1 MSDTDYV
8 RLVVDSVQLTS
19 NAYEDD
25 YAVSKSYVDG
35 VKSEIMGGMSVEAL
49 DTIKELSEYIAKD
62 GVAGGLVS
70 QFSTLSASIADET
83 GRATAAES
91 DLSSRISSVET
102 AGETAIFN
110 EQQRALSAESTLEL
124 KVQAESGRAMLA
136 EGDLD
141 IRVSAIS
148 VNLDTESKRA
158 VDAEGAL
165 DSRITSVESG
175 AEQAIA
181 DEKSRAET
189 AEALKANLS
198 GAVFTGDV
206 QLADSYLQF
215 GPQWRVKGSSDG
227 KRLVFEY
234 KRGTTWK
241 TALPFIT
248 SA

>member
-1 MSDTDYV
+1 MSETDYV

-49 DTIKELSEYIAKD
+49 DTIKELSEYMAKD

-70 QFSTLSASIADET
+70 QFSTLSASISDET
-83 GRATAAES
+83 GRATASEA

-102 AGETAIFN
+102 AAEQAVAT
-110 EQQRALSAESTLEL
+110 EQQRALSAESALEQ
-124 KVQAESGRAMLA
+124 KVQSESDRAMLA
-136 EGDLD
+136 EGELD

-148 VNLDTESKRA
+148 TNLDTESKRA

-165 DSRITSVESG
+165 DSRISSVESS

-181 DEKSRAET
+181 D
-189 AEALKANLS
+189 
-198 GAVFTGDV
+198 
-206 QLADSYLQF
+206 
-215 GPQWRVKGSSDG
+215 
-227 KRLVFEY
+227 
-234 KRGTTWK
+234 
-241 TALPFIT
+241 
-248 SA
+248 

>member
-1 MSDTDYV
+1 M
-8 RLVVDSVQLTS
+8 
-19 NAYEDD
+19 
-25 YAVSKSYVDG
+25 
-35 VKSEIMGGMSVEAL
+35 
-49 DTIKELSEYIAKD
+49 AKD

-83 GRATAAES
+83 GRATASEA

-102 AGETAIFN
+102 AAEQAVAT
-110 EQQRALSAESTLEL
+110 EQQRALSAESALEQ
-124 KVQAESGRAMLA
+124 KVQSESDRAMLA
-136 EGDLD
+136 EGELD

-148 VNLDTESKRA
+148 TNLDTESKRA

-165 DSRITSVESG
+165 DSRISSVESS

-215 GPQWRVKGSSDG
+215 GPQWRVRGSGDG
-227 KRLVFEY
+227 KRLVFEH
-234 KRGTTWK
+234 KRPDGPWRV
-241 TALPFIT
+241 ALPFIT
-248 SA
+248 SMSQ